1 MTSARRYRSIRFR
14 LLSVTSI
21 VTTCLVIALVVLDYR
36 REVQH
41 HFTAKQS
48 DLYEE
53 AKTVLPGIVHTREH
67 GRESVQDYIDD
78 VCVRLDEQHS
88 PRHHI
93 AIQIDNEFYE
103 ASTSSNDALAHRD
116 AMKHPSSISDLK
128 MGPGWKGEVLA
139 GLYSDGNISV
149 LVTENVSALRSA
161 IMGDELFRIAGI
173 IIMGI
178 SAATVVHLTLVRL
191 VSKPLDV
198 LVEKVRAVGK
208 GVYDNP
214 IAEFG
219 SLELNILSTEINQ
232 MSEALASA
240 EVDRN
245 AQLQKARKI
254 QQNLL
259 PNGIAIPGVNIG
271 TIYCPAEEVG
281 GDYLDILPQ
290 GNNRWLVCV
299 ADATGHGVPAAMSSA
314 MLKTLLL
321 QINDGEK
328 SPAVLLREINRV
340 FMQVHVFGDFA
351 SVVLLQVD
359 MNSRTLTYA
368 NAGHDPAWYI
378 KSPTNILEL
387 EPTGTLLGIQEDQA
401 WEEHTIPLVENSR
414 FAVSTDGITETFN
427 SEGGVFGKERLLDS
441 LLLHASSPVAETV
454 TNVHETVRDFR
465 AAEPQ
470 MDDVTLLLLEFLRS
484 DCG

>member
-1 MTSARRYRSIRFR
+1 MNFRLRDRSIRFR
-14 LLSVTSI
+14 LLSITSI
-21 VTTCLVIALVVLDYR
+21 VTFCFVIALVVLDYR

-53 AKTVLPGIVHTREH
+53 AKTILPGIVHTREH
-67 GRESVQDYIDD
+67 GRVAVQNYIDD
-78 VCVRLDEQHS
+78 VCSRMDEQDS
-88 PRHHI
+88 PSHHI
-93 AIQIDNEFYE
+93 AIQIDDEFYE
-103 ASTSSNDALAHRD
+103 AFTYSKEALPRLEPMNNASS
-116 AMKHPSSISDLK
+116 MGDLK
-128 MGPGWKGEVLA
+128 THLGGNDEFLVGI
-139 GLYSDGNISV
+139 YSDGNISV
-149 LVTENVSALRSA
+149 LVTEDVTALRSA
-161 IMGDELFRIAGI
+161 IVGDELFRIAGI
-173 IIMGI
+173 ILMGI
-178 SAATVVHLTLVRL
+178 AAATIVHRTLIRL

-214 IAEFG
+214 IGEFG
-219 SLELNILSTEINQ
+219 SLELNILSTEINY
-232 MSEALASA
+232 MSEALATS

-245 AQLQKARKI
+245 SQLKKARKI

-259 PNGIAIPGVNIG
+259 PNGIEIPGVNIG
-271 TIYCPAEEVG
+271 KIYCPAEEVG

-321 QINDGEK
+321 QINDGDK
-328 SPAVLLREINRV
+328 SPAMILREINKV

-351 SVVLLQVD
+351 SVVLLQLD
-359 MNSRTLTYA
+359 MNAMTLTYT

-378 KSPTNILEL
+378 KSPTEIQEL
-387 EPTGTLLGIQEDQA
+387 KPTGTLLGIHEDES
-401 WEEHTIPLVENSR
+401 WEEYTIQIDENSR

-427 SEGGVFGKERLLDS
+427 SEGREFGKERLLDS
-441 LLLHASSPVAETV
+441 LLLHASSSVAETA
-454 TNVHETVRDFR
+454 TLVHETVRDFR
-465 AAEPQ
+465 ATEQQ
-470 MDDVTLLLLEFLRS
+470 MDDVTLLLIEFFHQE
-484 DCG
+484 DD